1 MKKFTLILV
10 AMLFSALSFAAL
22 NPYAY
27 GLSSSLN
34 TDQTEL
40 TINYSLNATAINVD
54 FVLLDGDKV
63 IKTVNLNGKGL
74 AKGTYTAAIALDDPN
89 MPLGKKLSWKIEV
102 KGNSVAKPTQEETQ
116 YSFWGP
122 RGLAI
127 DTNPESEHFGRI
139 LVSESHHPVKS
150 LTGYVSSNQGAGIY
164 VFNPDFTTDGKV
176 QNGGLDF
183 TTTLAA
189 KTGFQPWN
197 IKISEDGRIFASSH
211 DKNGVVVWEVS
222 KDLKTWTPVISGTND
237 ASDYT
242 IKDGSGNFIAGI
254 NCSMDVIG
262 SGDDLKLLL
271 YSANAGAISS
281 QVQAGYRLDE
291 YALGRATSF
300 SGKPKNIISGGDFG
314 VLHTDVKFI
323 YDGKGG
329 YWLGASLAN
338 SQSPTHPNLVHINAE
353 GIEDYRDE
361 TGTYYGGA
369 GILVHNGML
378 FKGKARSSS
387 SDGKFGIYSIEK
399 NASGKVTLTE
409 KWEVVSTGLG
419 RNHNEFAVD
428 YAENLYVIGNS
439 QEKMQAYALPY
450 SGMVSTPCA
459 SKYAFT
465 INSAVQAD
473 KASELNP
480 YAYDLSSELSSDKKT
495 LTIHYKLNANA
506 NAVSAVI
513 MNGET
518 EVKAFT
524 CTGITRGEHSVAIP
538 TAELPVGLKLTWQI
552 KVDGTS
558 KSIPTKVSTQY
569 SLWGPYGL
577 DIDKNPESEYFGR
590 ILATES
596 YHGAKDLSGYL
607 STGQGGGL
615 YVFTPDFAT
624 DGKVRN
630 GEVNFTRKLA
640 SKGFQPFRV
649 RISEDGRIFVT
660 SLDIN
665 GVAVWEV
672 SKDLQTWTPL
682 LAGTN
687 NSSDYRIYY
696 NTSTFLA
703 APNASIDVTGTGD
716 NLKLLL
722 YSASKDAISDAN
734 QKWFRLDE
742 YAMNGVETGEIFP
755 TSNPHKAIKAFNGY
769 NLKAGSSTTYKYGVA
784 YNQSAVI
791 YDGEGGYWF
800 AGSRGNNL
808 ATEPNLAHV
817 NASGV
822 QDYYNTSDQM
832 LGGAGILIHNHSTK
846 GKVLIKGTKPTGT
859 FKVYALGKNAD
870 GTPKLDVIWT
880 VTSGLGTNHNAFAMD
895 YAENLYVVGNNKE
908 KIFAFAMPYS
918 GSVTTPCAAKYA
930 FELEARGVVKRAVQL
945 GESTIVLT
953 HEADGTPC
961 LYNVVGDVMTPISQN
976 GVIARDADN
985 PGDYLSISDIAVTED
1000 GKLVACN
1007 YVRCQFVEGNVESG
1021 YKRGTLTFYIWND
1034 LASDPA
1040 IWFQSKASSNSVN
1053 SDQGYTMAVAGT
1065 SSNADILVTGVH
1077 NTHRGVRMSHFSVIG
1092 GVYQDTENGQ
1102 PNLPYYYFLGKKF
1115 KNTSAGVDAAVY
1127 REDAHGANFQL
1138 SVSPLAE
1145 ENWII
1150 DAELMEPS
1158 EFTNPQTSGV
1168 DPVVNSNLTEGTL
1181 GKKYTGATYVTVNDL
1196 HFMVAPYAD
1205 ASGKVAGVKV
1215 LDINNGLAAAK
1226 VMQTIDLDIPVVATA
1241 AATAVKVD
1249 GYDIAITLVVD
1260 ASLYS
1265 FGTTIELSVTIDE
1278 DADNTTNLD
1287 PYVGETVK
1295 ATVTRSF
1302 NNDSYKTIT
1311 LPFSMDAAQ
1320 ISAVFGD
1327 ATVLEF
1333 INVIEG
1339 PSEINLRFRPTSRI
1353 VAGTPYIIALPEG
1366 EYDAKED
1373 GFTIE
1378 DVVIDTELR
1387 PITFG
1392 NITMQPVLDGGDQ
1405 LTDDSEYWLATDNYL
1420 YNVNDPAVD
1429 MPGLRA
1435 YFISSSPLPIRARV
1449 VYEENEETELPIIK
1463 QPENIVRK
1471 IMKDGQIIII
1481 RGEQQYNVQGQRI
1494 E

>member
-1 MKKFTLILV
+1 MKKFTLLFV
-10 AMLFSALSFAAL
+10 AALLSALSFAAL

-27 GLSSSLN
+27 GLSSTLN
-34 TDQTEL
+34 ANQTEL
-40 TINYSLNATAINVD
+40 TVNYSLNATATNVD

-63 IKTVNLNGKGL
+63 IKTVNLNDKGL
-74 AKGTYTAAIALDDPN
+74 DKGSYTATVALDDPN

-102 KGNSVAKPTQEETQ
+102 KGNSVAKPTQEATQ

-271 YSANAGAISS
+271 YSANARAISS

-378 FKGKARSSS
+378 FKGKARSNS

-399 NASGKVTLTE
+399 NASGKVTLTQ

-459 SKYAFT
+459 SKYSFT
-465 INSAVQAD
+465 INSAAQAA

-495 LTIHYKLNANA
+495 LTIHYALNANA
-506 NAVSAVI
+506 KAVSAVI

-518 EVKAFT
+518 EVKSFT

-538 TAELPVGLKLTWQI
+538 TAELPVGLKLTWKI

-558 KSIPTKVSTQY
+558 KSVPTKVSTQY

-596 YHGAKDLSGYL
+596 YHGAKDLTGYL

-722 YSASKDAISDAN
+722 YSASKDAISSAN

-742 YAMNGVETGEIFP
+742 YAMNGVETGETFP
-755 TSNPHKAIKAFNGY
+755 TSNTHKAIKAFNGY
-769 NLKAGSSTTYKYGVA
+769 NLTVGSSTTYKYGVA

-800 AGSRGNNL
+800 AGSRGNKE

-870 GTPKLDVIWT
+870 GTPKLDEIWT
-880 VTSGLGTNHNAFAMD
+880 VTSGIGTNHNAFAVD

-908 KIFAFAMPYS
+908 KIFAFALPYS

-953 HEADGTPC
+953 HEADGTPY

-1138 SVSPLAE
+1138 SVSPLAK
-1145 ENWII
+1145 ENWIM

-1215 LDINNGLAAAK
+1215 LDITNGLASASSL
-1226 VMQTIDLDIPVVATA
+1226 QTLNLASPIAATA
-1241 AATAVKVD
+1241 AATAVKVSGFD
-1249 GYDIAITLVVD
+1249 LTITLVVD
-1260 ASLYS
+1260 AEIYT
-1265 FGTTIELSVTIDE
+1265 FNTTIVPSVTIGE
-1278 DADNTTNLD
+1278 EKDNTTILA
-1287 PYVGETVK
+1287 PYEGETVK
-1295 ATVTRSF
+1295 VTIERNF
-1302 NNDSYKTIT
+1302 EPNKCYTLA
-1311 LPFSMDAAQ
+1311 LPFDMNASQ
-1320 ISAVFGD
+1320 ISAAFGN
-1327 ATVLEF
+1327 ARVYNFSNVVEQNEEELYLEF
-1333 INVIEG
+1333 TPGSTIQAG
-1339 PSEINLRFRPTSRI
+1339 RPCLI
-1353 VAGTPYIIALPEG
+1353 VTPAGSF
-1366 EYDAKED
+1366 DAND
-1373 GFTIE
+1373 GFAVE
-1378 DVVIDTELR
+1378 DVVVSTT
-1387 PITFG
+1387 PQPVQVG
-1392 NITMQPVLDGGDQ
+1392 AITMMPVLDNGY
-1405 LTDDSEYWLATDNYL
+1405 LMDDPSEYYVWDGGL
-1420 YNVNDPAVD
+1420 YCAGTYN
-1429 MPGLRA
+1429 MTSKGLRA
-1435 YFISSSPLPIRARV
+1435 YFVSSSPLPVRARV
-1449 VYEENEETELPIIK
+1449 VLQDNEATSIPMVGE
-1463 QPENIVRK
+1463 QPEEQIRK
-1471 IMKDGQIIII
+1471 VLKDGQIIII
-1481 RGEQQYNVQGQRI
+1481 RGEEQYNMQGQKI
-1494 E
+1494 Q

>member
-1 MKKFTLILV
+1 MKKITLLFI
-10 AMLFSALSFAAL
+10 ATLFSALSFAAL

-27 GLSSSLN
+27 GLSSTLN

-40 TINYSLNATAINVD
+40 TVNYSLNATATSVD
-54 FVLLDGDKV
+54 FVLLDGETI
-63 IKTVNLNGKGL
+63 IKTVNLNDKGL
-74 AKGTYTAAIALDDPN
+74 NKGSHTATVALDDPN
-89 MPLGKKLSWKIEV
+89 MPLGKKLTWKLEV
-102 KGNSVAKPTQEETQ
+102 KGNSVAKPTQEATQ

-291 YALGRATSF
+291 YALGRAASF

-329 YWLGASLAN
+329 YWFGAS
-338 SQSPTHPNLVHINAE
+338 QSNTSTNKHPNLVHINTE

-378 FKGKARSSS
+378 FKGLARSST
-387 SDGKFGIYSIEK
+387 SDGKFGIYTIGK
-399 NASGKVTLTE
+399 DASGKPSLTK
-409 KWEVVSTGLG
+409 KWEVISTGLG

-465 INSAVQAD
+465 INSAAQAA

-524 CTGITRGEHSVAIP
+524 CTGITRGEHSIAIP
-538 TAELPVGLKLTWQI
+538 TAELPVGLKLTWKI

-558 KSIPTKVSTQY
+558 KSVPTKVSTQY

-630 GEVNFTRKLA
+630 GELNFTSVLGKNN
-640 SKGFQPFRV
+640 GFQPFRV
-649 RISEDGRIFVT
+649 RISEDSRVFVT
-660 SLDIN
+660 SLDKN

-672 SKDLQTWTPL
+672 SKDLKTWTPL

-703 APNASIDVTGTGD
+703 APNASIDIVGTGD
-716 NLKLLL
+716 DMKLLL
-722 YSASKDAISDAN
+722 YSASKESFPSTYS
-734 QKWFRLDE
+734 QQWFRLDE
-742 YAMNGVETGEIFP
+742 YSMNGVETGEAFP
-755 TSNPHKAIKAFNGY
+755 TSNTHKAVKAFNGY
-769 NLKAGSSTTYKYGVA
+769 NATLVASSSTKYKYGVLH
-784 YNQSAVI
+784 NHSAVI

-800 AGSRGNNL
+800 AGSRSANN
-808 ATEPNLAHV
+808 ATQPNLAHV
-817 NASGV
+817 NASGE
-822 QDYYNTSDQM
+822 QDYYETTDQ
-832 LGGAGILIHNHSTK
+832 LYGGAGILIHNHSTK
-846 GKVLIKGTKPTGT
+846 GKVLFKGTKPTGT
-859 FKVYALGKNAD
+859 FKVYSLGKNAD
-870 GTPKLDVIWT
+870 GTPKLDEIWT
-880 VTSGLGTNHNAFAMD
+880 VTSGIGTNHNAFAVD

-908 KIFAFAMPYS
+908 KIFAFALPYS

-953 HEADGTPC
+953 HEADGTPY

-1021 YKRGTLTFYIWND
+1021 YKRGTLTFYVWND

-1053 SDQGYTMAVAGT
+1053 SDQGYTMAIAGT

-1077 NTHRGVRMSHFSVIG
+1077 NTQRGVRMSHFSVIG

-1102 PNLPYYYFLGKKF
+1102 PNSPYYYFLGKKF

-1127 REDAHGANFQL
+1127 REDAHGVNFQL
-1138 SVSPLAE
+1138 NVSPLAE
-1145 ENWII
+1145 ENWIM

-1181 GKKYTGATYVTVNDL
+1181 GKKYTGATYFTIKDWC
-1196 HFMVAPYAD
+1196 FMAAPYAN
-1205 ASGKVAGVKV
+1205 ASGEVVGVKI
-1215 LDINNGLAAAK
+1215 LDITRGLAGAEELTSCNLLAP
-1226 VMQTIDLDIPVVATA
+1226 IAATA

-1249 GYDIAITLVVD
+1249 DWNLTITLVVD
-1260 ASLYS
+1260 AELYEFSVSLEAPKY
-1265 FGTTIELSVTIDE
+1265 TRSVTSGNYGTICLPYGSSDYSGAEFYEIAYLQLASDGITPANIYLDQVTTLEAGKPYIFKATADE
-1278 DADNTTNLD
+1278 LVVYYEGAEALAPMAGKAGLTGTFSLIKDLNTSDPSNTLEDNYMIADNKFWLCAAGCWLD
-1287 PYVGETVK
+1287 
-1295 ATVTRSF
+1295 A
-1302 NNDSYKTIT
+1302 N
-1311 LPFSMDAAQ
+1311 
-1320 ISAVFGD
+1320 
-1327 ATVLEF
+1327 
-1333 INVIEG
+1333 
-1339 PSEINLRFRPTSRI
+1339 
-1353 VAGTPYIIALPEG
+1353 
-1366 EYDAKED
+1366 
-1373 GFTIE
+1373 
-1378 DVVIDTELR
+1378 
-1387 PITFG
+1387 
-1392 NITMQPVLDGGDQ
+1392 
-1405 LTDDSEYWLATDNYL
+1405 
-1420 YNVNDPAVD
+1420 
-1429 MPGLRA
+1429 RA
-1435 YFISSSPLPIRARV
+1435 YIERDALHASTTPVAPIPGRRRVSMGAAGENAATGSEDIMMPISNSKTMKII
-1449 VYEENEETELPIIK
+1449 EN
-1463 QPENIVRK
+1463 
-1471 IMKDGQIIII
+1471 GQVIII
-1481 RGEQQYNVQGQRI
+1481 RDGEKYNMQGMKI
-1494 E
+1494 AEN